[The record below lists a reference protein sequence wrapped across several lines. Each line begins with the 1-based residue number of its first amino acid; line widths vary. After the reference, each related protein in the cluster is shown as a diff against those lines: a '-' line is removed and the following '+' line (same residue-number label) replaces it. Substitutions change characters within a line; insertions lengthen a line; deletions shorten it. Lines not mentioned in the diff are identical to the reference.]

1 MTPSALRNQAP
12 PRPALRN
19 DTGHGP
25 DEDDGTTGETGAP
38 EGRRLAASDRD
49 AFEDLFRRMSE
60 PLFRFVT
67 GMVDDEAE
75 ARDVVQE
82 TFARLWSAR
91 EELAEVRSVPAY
103 LFRMARNEVY
113 DRKREAE
120 DRRERISRLHGEDRG
135 SQPDSPEES
144 LDALRLREL
153 LDRWISD
160 LPERQREALLLS
172 RRDELTHGEV
182 AEVMGISP
190 NTVNNHVVRALERL
204 RRRAR
209 DERPDL
215 VR

>member
-1 MTPSALRNQAP
+1 MTPSALRNQALS
-12 PRPALRN
+12 RPVQRN
-19 DTGHGP
+19 HTGQGA
-25 DEDDGTTGETGAP
+25 DEEDGTPGETGAA
-38 EGRRLAASDRD
+38 EARRLAASDRD
-49 AFEDLFRRMSE
+49 AFEGLFRRMSE
-60 PLFRFVT
+60 PLFRFVAGMT
-67 GMVDDEAE
+67 GDETE
-75 ARDVVQE
+75 ARDVVQDI
-82 TFARLWSAR
+82 FARLWSAR
-91 EELAEVRSVPAY
+91 AELAEVRSLPAY

-113 DRKREAE
+113 DRQREAE
-120 DRRERISRLHGEDRG
+120 ARRERVSRLHQGDRG
-135 SQPDSPEES
+135 SEPDSPEES

-172 RRDELTHGEV
+172 RRDELTHEEV

-215 VR
+215 LR